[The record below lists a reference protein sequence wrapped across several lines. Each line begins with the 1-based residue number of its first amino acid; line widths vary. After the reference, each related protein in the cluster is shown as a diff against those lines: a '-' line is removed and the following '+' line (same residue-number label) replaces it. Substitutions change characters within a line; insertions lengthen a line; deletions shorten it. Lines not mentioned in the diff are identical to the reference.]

1 VIGQFHGAAVI
12 SPFRSL
18 HEGAMELAFANYG
31 ISGQSAVTVS
41 ILYGSIQLVAD
52 LSGGLLR
59 LTDQ

>member
-1 VIGQFHGAAVI
+1 MARGYLALSL
-12 SPFRSL
+12 SPRRRY
-18 HEGAMELAFANYG
+18 GANYG